1 MPQDIIKSLDSHQ
14 TQIEEEIA
22 KGKELSQ
29 VDGVLDMVQAN
40 MARLESLSREVSH
53 DSQQRNE
60 ELETALK
67 NWTRYNEALESFKE
81 ALANGEVELMRRK
94 TLIVTGIE
102 TVEEQKQEIQV

>member
-1 MPQDIIKSLDSHQ
+1 MPQDIIKSLGSHQ

-40 MARLESLSREVSH
+40 VARLESLSREASH
-53 DSQQRNE
+53 DCQQRNE

-67 NWTRYNEALESFKE
+67 NWTRYNAALESFKE

>member
-1 MPQDIIKSLDSHQ
+1 MPQDIIKSLDSYQ

-40 MARLESLSREVSH
+40 VARLESLSREVSH
-53 DSQQRNE
+53 DCQQRNE

-67 NWTRYNEALESFKE
+67 NWTRYNAALESFKE

>member
-1 MPQDIIKSLDSHQ
+1 MPQDILKSLDSHQ

-40 MARLESLSREVSH
+40 VAMLESLSSEVSCGC
-53 DSQQRNE
+53 QQRNE
-60 ELETALK
+60 ELETALN
-67 NWTRYNEALESFKE
+67 NWTRYNAALESFKE